1 MESEIVL
8 QEEVMER
15 EKIIR
20 AIRERAKEDHMPC
33 AVCFQIAE
41 EFDIPKKE
49 LGEILDEIGVKV
61 IQCQLGLFK

>member
-20 AIRERAKEDHMPC
+20 AIRERAKEGRIPC